1 MLLEGVDRRR
11 LLEGEADIVEPVQE
25 AVLAERV
32 EVEGDAAAVGT
43 ADLLLLEVDRQRRV
57 GAALGVVEE
66 LFEVFRRLTVIGRMP
81 FLKQLL

>member
-1 MLLEGVDRRR
+1 M
-11 LLEGEADIVEPVQE
+11 
-25 AVLAERV
+25 LAERV

-66 LFEVFRRLTVIGRMP
+66 LFEVLRG
-81 FLKQLL
+81 